1 MVTELLAGRLGA
13 FVPWAGAPIPA
24 IQQAENE
31 IAPPHRLPEAQDPA
45 KFGLQF
51 ARSNHEIETSE
62 MALNGQF
69 ALHQFSATHVG
80 SGSFSIRVGLD

>member
-1 MVTELLAGRLGA
+1 MQRTIVSC
-13 FVPWAGAPIPA
+13 
-24 IQQAENE
+24 NE
-31 IAPPHRLPEAQDPA
+31 IAPPHRLPEAQDHA

-69 ALHQFSATHVG
+69 ALHQFQAAHVG
-80 SGSFSIRVGLD
+80 SGSFVPVAGAAGRPRMSAPPR